1 MRTIST
7 VLMAALVSA
16 GSLASPD
23 ASAQVDERCYPGSPV
38 RILRELMGGVDTED
52 NYIAAV
58 TRYVQSACRP
68 GQVLKLI
75 SPAGLRDRNDR
86 LNQQLAL
93 SLCEHQTIDRE
104 PLGMG
109 GESALVL
116 HCVIAPQD
124 ATSPQ

>member
-1 MRTIST
+1 MRIASTILT
-7 VLMAALVSA
+7 AALFGVAAMS
-16 GSLASPD
+16 SSP
-23 ASAQVDERCYPGSPV
+23 ARAQVDERCYPGSPV

-52 NYIAAV
+52 NYLAAV
-58 TRYVQSACRP
+58 TRYVRSACRP
-68 GQVLKLI
+68 GQILKLI

-93 SLCEHQTIDRE
+93 SLCDHETIDRE

-116 HCVIAPQD
+116 HCVIAPQE
-124 ATSPQ
+124 TTPSQ